1 MWSRPEFEK
10 AANAIGAA
18 YCAAGGTTSV
28 NDLSVKVAT
37 ENGLDPD
44 SIRTLVRLANV
55 STFEACFEQMKLAGA
70 PDRDVLFD
78 VGDAEKVISMLHA
91 SAAGQYATV
100 KVASAYNRTVD
111 WYSDHQAATADWL
124 VKEAATEVAPINTKP
139 VLSPGELSV
148 LREKAAS
155 QLNEAKLQL
164 DARWNL
170 GIDKL
175 AQEIR
180 INVPAGNDWL
190 DFEKLALAS
199 EAASDVLCELATLNT
214 ILHRSGMVTINMI
227 GPALREKVAHIQTHV
242 VASPTT
248 IQRRIL
254 TQLSTSSKTRQAYVK
269 VAAALKTLQTEMQ

>member
-10 AANAIGAA
+10 AAKAIGAA

-28 NDLSVKVAT
+28 DDLSMKVAT

-91 SAAGQYATV
+91 GAASQYATT
-100 KVASAYNRTVD
+100 KIASAYDRTVD
-111 WYSDHQAATADWL
+111 WYGNNTSNLSMEKVAAETP
-124 VKEAATEVAPINTKP
+124 ESAANPSP
-139 VLSPGELSV
+139 VLSPLELSR
-148 LREKAAS
+148 LREKAAT

-164 DARWNL
+164 DARWNM

-180 INVPAGNDWL
+180 VNVPAGDAWL
-190 DFEKLALAS
+190 AFEKLALAS
-199 EAASDVLCELATLNT
+199 ETSGDVLCELATLNT
-214 ILHRSGMVTINMI
+214 ILRRPGMVTVGMI
-227 GPALREKVAHIQTHV
+227 GPALREKVAHIQAHV
-242 VASPTT
+242 VAHPTST
-248 IQRRIL
+248 QQRIL
-254 TQLSTSSKTRQAYVK
+254 KQLTNCSATRQAYVK
-269 VAAALKTLQTEMQ
+269 VAAALKSLQTETV